1 MFKRIISKL
10 YFLVKDLLSNLFPQ
24 LLLTRLTFFLSRI
37 NFYREI
43 KISEKIIYFYIPN
56 NLIDWRVKTLFSKE
70 PDTLDWINGF
80 KSNEIFWDIGA
91 NIGIYSLYAA
101 SKINMQVV
109 SFESSMNNL
118 RVLSKNISINNFQN
132 NIKLFQLPLLDKK
145 NIFMTMNE
153 TNDIE
158 GAAHNSFGKSLD
170 DEGNEFKPLT
180 SYKIFGTSIDN
191 ILDEKILELP
201 NHIKIDVDGFE
212 HKILAGAD
220 KYLSFSS
227 IKSILVEVNENY
239 FEQYTEIIRIMKKKN
254 FIIKK
259 KSFLDL
265 KKFNYIFCRDDLN
278 GDYN

>member
-1 MFKRIISKL
+1 MTLRIISKL
-10 YFLVKDLLSNLFPQ
+10 YFSVKDLILGLFPK
-24 LLLTRLTFFLSRI
+24 LLLIKLTFFLSRI

-56 NLIDWRVKTLFSKE
+56 NLIDWRVKTLFTKE
-70 PDTLDWINGF
+70 PDTLDWINSF
-80 KSNEIFWDIGA
+80 KSNETFWDIGA

-101 SKINMQVV
+101 SKINMQVI
-109 SFESSMNNL
+109 SFESSVNNL

-132 NIKLFQLPLLDKK
+132 KIKLFQLPLLDNK
-145 NIFMTMNE
+145 NTFMTMNE
-153 TNDIE
+153 TYDIE
-158 GAAHNSFGKSLD
+158 GAAHNSFGKNLD
-170 DEGNEFKPLT
+170 DEGHEFKPLT
-180 SYKIFGTSIDN
+180 SYKIFGTSINN
-191 ILDEKILELP
+191 ILDERILELP

-220 KYLSFSS
+220 KYLSHSS

-239 FEQYTEIIRIMKKKN
+239 FEQYTEIIRIMNKAN

-265 KKFNYIFCRDDLN
+265 KKFNYIFCKDDLN
-278 GDYN
+278 SVYN

>member
-1 MFKRIISKL
+1 MTIRIIYKL
-10 YFLVKDLLSNLFPQ
+10 YFLVKDLISSLFPK
-24 LLLTRLTFFLSRI
+24 LLLITLTFFLSRI

-56 NLIDWRVKTLFSKE
+56 NLVDWRVKTLFSKE

-101 SKINMQVV
+101 SKINMQVI
-109 SFESSMNNL
+109 SFECSMNNL

-145 NIFMTMNE
+145 NTFMTMNE
-153 TNDIE
+153 RYDIE

-170 DEGNEFKPLT
+170 YEGNEFKPLT
-180 SYKIFGTSIDN
+180 NYKIFGTSINN

-220 KYLSFSS
+220 KYLSSSS

-239 FEQYTEIIRIMKKKN
+239 FEQYTEIIRIMNKAN

-259 KSFLDL
+259 KSFLNL
-265 KKFNYIFCRDDLN
+265 KKYNYIFCKDDLN
-278 GDYN
+278 SGCN

>member
-10 YFLVKDLLSNLFPQ
+10 YFLVKDLLSNLFTQ

-101 SKINMQVV
+101 SKINMQVI

>member
-101 SKINMQVV
+101 SKINMQVI

>member
-1 MFKRIISKL
+1 MTIRIIYKL
-10 YFLVKDLLSNLFPQ
+10 YFLVKDLISSLFPK
-24 LLLTRLTFFLSRI
+24 LPLIKLTFFLSRI

-56 NLIDWRVKTLFSKE
+56 NLVDWRVKTLFSKE

-101 SKINMQVV
+101 SKINMQVI
-109 SFESSMNNL
+109 SFECSMNNL

-145 NIFMTMNE
+145 NTFMTMNE
-153 TNDIE
+153 TKDIE
-158 GAAHNSFGKSLD
+158 GAAHNSFGMSLD
-170 DEGNEFKPLT
+170 DAGNEFKPLR
-180 SYKIFGTSIDN
+180 SYKIFGTSINN
-191 ILDEKILELP
+191 ILDEKILKLP

-220 KYLSFSS
+220 KYLNSSS

-239 FEQYTEIIRIMKKKN
+239 FEQYTEIIRIMNKAN

-259 KSFLDL
+259 KSFLNF
-265 KKFNYIFCRDDLN
+265 KKYNYIFCKDDLN
-278 GDYN
+278 SGCN

>member
-1 MFKRIISKL
+1 MTLRIISKL
-10 YFLVKDLLSNLFPQ
+10 YFVVKDLISSLFPK
-24 LLLTRLTFFLSRI
+24 LVLTKLTFFLSRI

-43 KISEKIIYFYIPN
+43 KISKKIIYFYIPN
-56 NLIDWRVKTLFSKE
+56 NLIDWRVKTLFTKE

-80 KSNEIFWDIGA
+80 KSNETFWDIGA

-101 SKINMQVV
+101 SKINMQVI

-132 NIKLFQLPLLDKK
+132 KIKLFQLPLLDKK
-145 NIFMTMNE
+145 NTFMTMNE
-153 TNDIE
+153 RYDIE
-158 GAAHNSFGKSLD
+158 GAAHNSFGKNLD
-170 DEGNEFKPLT
+170 DEGHEFNPST
-180 SYKIFGTSIDN
+180 NYKIFGTSINN

-239 FEQYTEIIRIMKKKN
+239 FEQYAEIIRIMNKAN
-254 FIIKK
+254 FTIKK

-265 KKFNYIFCRDDLN
+265 KKFNYIFCKDDLN
-278 GDYN
+278 SGCN